1 METTLYQNHL
11 AILEEELQVAMG
23 CTEPIA
29 IAFAA
34 AKARQVLGRM
44 PEHCSVK
51 CSGNIVKNVKG
62 VTVPTSGGLRGIEI
76 AALLG
81 LTGGD
86 ADKELAVL
94 TAVTPETR
102 DEARRLMGSGLCSCE
117 LIEGVANLYI
127 IVEVAAGDENAL
139 VEVVNHHNNITRIE
153 KNGKTLLKKDA
164 QQEAAAESACDRSL
178 LNLKNILQ
186 FADEADPA
194 DLAPV
199 LNRQIEYNSKISAE
213 GLTGKW
219 GAAVGCTL
227 LERQNPPSLELKAR
241 AWAAAGSDARM
252 AGCSLPVVINSGS
265 GNQGIT
271 ITMPVVVYAE
281 ALGASE
287 EQRLRALALAN
298 LISVHQKKYI
308 GSLSAYCGA
317 VSAATGAACGVAYLK
332 LKGKISEEALYQV
345 MSDTITN
352 SICTIG
358 GMVCLYRSGDEP
370 EAAGVP
376 ARRGPDHGQRGGH
389 HCRCG
394 PHGPRGHEEHRCGDP
409 EHYAGPLSSD

>member
-102 DEARRLMGSGLCSCE
+102 DEARRLLGSGLCSCE

-127 IVEVAAGDENAL
+127 VVEVAAGDENAL

-219 GAAVGCTL
+219 GAAVGL
-227 LERQNPPSLELKAR
+227 SL
-241 AWAAAGSDARM
+241 
-252 AGCSLPVVINSGS
+252 IH
-265 GNQGIT
+265 I
-271 ITMPVVVYAE
+271 
-281 ALGASE
+281 
-287 EQRLRALALAN
+287 
-298 LISVHQKKYI
+298 
-308 GSLSAYCGA
+308 
-317 VSAATGAACGVAYLK
+317 
-332 LKGKISEEALYQV
+332 
-345 MSDTITN
+345 
-352 SICTIG
+352 
-358 GMVCLYRSGDEP
+358 
-370 EAAGVP
+370 
-376 ARRGPDHGQRGGH
+376 
-389 HCRCG
+389 
-394 PHGPRGHEEHRCGDP
+394 
-409 EHYAGPLSSD
+409 